1 MKTLYKFDHQINF
14 GVSSE
19 MTEIPRDG
27 EEPLKIE
34 GEKSDRLKT
43 LFISEILNKV
53 FISEEKCNKYFFT

>member
-1 MKTLYKFDHQINF
+1 
-14 GVSSE
+14 